1 MAGITFFIL
10 SRYSRWKIDSL
21 YSLSFYSSLLR
32 HPYNLIKRCLWNR
45 EDNIKC
51 VSDFKNTPW
60 WLQRQHKAHAVLK
73 VLASK
78 PFLFFLSRAV
88 YNVVKD
94 HSGNASSAVT
104 KYPYSKHISRAC
116 NPPPSPNPRV
126 TFSDNLAT
134 CRKNFF
140 FFCCCCCQD
149 KLCLKCHI
157 AVPKPNNPLTGGHW
171 KGKYASLS
179 ADGGLAILRPGFFE
193 FLKYFKIL
201 QHTSWHALL
210 SRQLFIMMSGYSRG
224 RKGKMYWE
232 RKQVKESAVDNNQAG
247 CVLIVTD

>member
-116 NPPPSPNPRV
+116 NPPPHQILGWLSAIIWQ
-126 TFSDNLAT
+126 LAGKT
-134 CRKNFF
+134 FF
-140 FFCCCCCQD
+140 FFVVVVVRINFASSVTSLCQNQIILWLEVIE
-149 KLCLKCHI
+149 KANMQVC
-157 AVPKPNNPLTGGHW
+157 PLTEVWPSWGLV
-171 KGKYASLS
+171 SLN
-179 ADGGLAILRPGFFE
+179 F
-193 FLKYFKIL
+193 
-201 QHTSWHALL
+201 
-210 SRQLFIMMSGYSRG
+210 
-224 RKGKMYWE
+224 
-232 RKQVKESAVDNNQAG
+232 
-247 CVLIVTD
+247 